1 MSVYKIMINL
11 IKVVQIKE
19 ITQTTQS
26 LSPLFFSSC
35 VLCIQGFSHTP
46 VNIFPTTI
54 VLVQAFDLIPSICVK
69 LIPSHIVFSN

>member
-1 MSVYKIMINL
+1 MINL

-35 VLCIQGFSHTP
+35 VLCIYSRYRADMIHQ
-46 VNIFPTTI
+46 
-54 VLVQAFDLIPSICVK
+54 VK
-69 LIPSHIVFSN
+69 GSD